1 VRRNAHTG
9 FLLATR
15 ARTLSEEG
23 KLSSTGPFER
33 IPHGRYINFVSDFL
47 AHEPNATH
55 AGAIRAWKA
64 LKRMDAPKD
73 DRSWKRAAR
82 SRKRVGA

>member
-1 VRRNAHTG
+1 M
-9 FLLATR
+9 ATR
-15 ARTLSEEG
+15 ARTLSAEG
-23 KLSSTGPFER
+23 KLSSTAPFER
-33 IPHGRYINFVSDFL
+33 IPHGRCINFVSDFL
-47 AHEPNATH
+47 AHEPNATR

-82 SRKRVGA
+82 SRKRAGA